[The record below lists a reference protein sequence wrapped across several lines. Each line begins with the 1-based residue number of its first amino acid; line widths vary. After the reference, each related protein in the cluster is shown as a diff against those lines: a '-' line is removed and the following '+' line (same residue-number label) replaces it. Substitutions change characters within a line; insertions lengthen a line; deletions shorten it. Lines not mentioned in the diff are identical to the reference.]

1 MKCTNNNLLDEIRK
15 VPYNENWAQRM
26 SDSVMV
32 RNHDLGGKWSYDYG
46 VIYKGIEQVWF
57 KTSDKKYLDYI
68 KRNMDIF
75 VDEDGNIR
83 KYTGKEYNIDHVN
96 NGKILFLLYKETG
109 DERYKKAAYLLREQL
124 KGHPRTEEGGFWHKK
139 IYTHQMW
146 LDGLYM
152 GAPFY
157 AEFTK
162 TFGEAEDFD
171 DVAKQL
177 ILMEKHA
184 RDPKTGLLYH
194 GWDESKEQQW
204 ADKETG
210 CSPNFW
216 SRAMGWY
223 AMALVDVLE
232 HLPEEHVKRNE
243 IIAILNRAIEALIKV
258 QDEAS
263 GVWYQVLDKGGK
275 KGNYLEA
282 SGSCMYVYAMAKGIL
297 NGYLSEEYLE
307 ALVKGYK
314 GIIDTFIE
322 VDDKGLVNLKGTCMV
337 AGLGGTPYRDGS
349 YEYYIKEPINY
360 NDLKGIG
367 AFIKASSQVEKL
379 IG

>member
-1 MKCTNNNLLDEIRK
+1 MKNILEQIRK
-15 VPYNENWAQRM
+15 APYNGNLAQRM
-26 SDSVMV
+26 ADSVMV
-32 RNHDLGGKWSYDYG
+32 REPELSEKWSYDYG
-46 VIYKGIEQVWF
+46 VIYKGIEQIWQN
-57 KTSDKKYLDYI
+57 TGDKKYFDYI

-75 VDEDGNIR
+75 IDEEGNIR
-83 KYTGKEYNIDHVN
+83 GYTGKEYNIDHIN

-109 DERYKKAAYLLREQL
+109 DERYKKAAFLLRQQL
-124 KGHPRTEEGGFWHKK
+124 NKHPRTKDGGFWHKK

-152 GAPFY
+152 GSPFY
-157 AEFTK
+157 AEFTR
-162 TFGEAEDFD
+162 TFGNAEDFE
-171 DVAKQL
+171 DVARQL

-194 GWDESKEQQW
+194 GYDESRQQSW
-204 ADKETG
+204 ADKDTG

-223 AMALVDVLE
+223 SMAIVDVLDY
-232 HLPEEHVKRNE
+232 LPENHAARSKIIDILKRVVE
-243 IIAILNRAIEALIKV
+243 AIIKV

-263 GVWYQVLDKGGK
+263 GVWYQIMDKGSK
-275 KGNYLEA
+275 EGNYLEA
-282 SGSCMYVYAMAKGIL
+282 SGSCMFVYAVAKGIL
-297 NGYLSEEYLE
+297 KGYLSEEYLDTV
-307 ALVKGYK
+307 VKGYK

-322 VDDKGLVNLKGTCMV
+322 VDENGLVNLKGTCMV

-349 YEYYIKEPINY
+349 YEYYINEPVRY

-367 AFIKASSQVEKL
+367 AFIQASSQVEKL
-379 IG
+379 MK